1 MLGDPNSP
9 SLSSEDLA
17 RLPRPSITSWMA
29 VNKQQLNNPE
39 PARIVSDI
47 AGPTTGQSSAAGAL
61 ATNSRI
67 QAAQLEW
74 ERKNQGQSQ
83 SRHST
88 GSPGVSSLRPP
99 QHQRKRES
107 PSSDSSAAKRQNNES
122 YSTAREGALGF
133 TEEEVARRMAELN
146 DSSVNSMNSTMH
158 FATGN
163 ELIKKYTGQA
173 TPVPVPV
180 PATATKV
187 QTTPAKSPDTVAVG
201 DSIVAITIA
210 EGVRP
215 YSMYPEPSGEMISA
229 RGAAIPPNY
238 KLHDDPNLPFI
249 CPVRDCRRLF
259 KNLKGLG
266 GHFGAGH
273 CSSTFNDNG
282 DGTLSKIGSYQKS
295 GPGNTPG
302 IIISRN
308 PLPPDAPPPV
318 DPGLSVFATFQQQR
332 ISRAQEQLTKK
343 PTRSHET
350 PVYPPPP
357 LSLSGINKGDS
368 TIRTYIHK
376 HLDPSQDAF
385 HREDIDFMLTL
396 PRQRDLP
403 HGWKHAHTGKTLD
416 ITHYA
421 CVVAYLTGR
430 GVTGSEQCTANTTRP
445 SARLSQPCIALPNGM
460 SLSAKQ
466 IFSPL
471 ETCVGCRY
479 WCHLQR
485 RANACDWCPFP
496 MPRVRA
502 TGSGS
507 GRSSSSDEGPA
518 TMEIDD
524 EVEAPI
530 VGTVTETVFQHKR
543 PKTDFYKHTSNTK
556 GQPTAITQT
565 SAQTP
570 TTITG
575 QSQMGNAELEMEDWE
590 VAPGRMKDDSSNNI
604 AFSNSYLTSNHPVTV
619 SEDVSFNVTV
629 LKPGHSSHWN
639 VEDDKLRTCSVAAG
653 KVRVTID
660 ENTFQL
666 GPNGMFVI
674 RPGQACKVENR
685 LYLDSVVHCT
695 TIGDFS
701 LQ

>member
-1 MLGDPNSP
+1 
-9 SLSSEDLA
+9 
-17 RLPRPSITSWMA
+17 MA
-29 VNKQQLNNPE
+29 VNKPKLNDPE

-47 AGPTTGQSSAAGAL
+47 AEPTTTQSSAAGAL

-83 SRHST
+83 SRPST
-88 GSPGVSSLRPP
+88 GPPGISSLRPP
-99 QHQRKRES
+99 QHHRKRES

-122 YSTAREGALGF
+122 YSTAREGALRF

-146 DSSVNSMNSTMH
+146 DSSVNSMSSTMH

-163 ELIKKYTGQA
+163 ELLKKYAGGQA
-173 TPVPVPV
+173 TPSPVPVPV
-180 PATATKV
+180 PATKP
-187 QTTPAKSPDTVAVG
+187 PAPSFKSPDTMAVG

-210 EGVRP
+210 EGDRP
-215 YSMYPEPSGEMISA
+215 YSMYPLPSGGMTSA

-238 KLHDDPNLPFI
+238 KLHDDPALPFI
-249 CPVRDCRRLF
+249 CPVRDCRRVF

-282 DGTLSKIGSYQKS
+282 DGTLSKIGNYQKS

-308 PLPPDAPPPV
+308 PLPHNAPPPV

-332 ISRAQEQLTKK
+332 ISRAQEQLAKK

-357 LSLSGINKGDS
+357 LSLSGITKEKEKH
-368 TIRTYIHK
+368 TIRGYIHR
-376 HLDPSQDAF
+376 HLDPSQEVF

-403 HGWKHAHTGKTLD
+403 HGWKHVHSGQTLD
-416 ITHYA
+416 INHYA
-421 CVVAYLTGR
+421 CVVAYLVGR
-430 GVTGSEQCTANTTRP
+430 GVTGSDQCTANTTRP
-445 SARLSQPCIALPNGM
+445 SARLSQPCVALPNGM
-460 SLSAKQ
+460 SPSAKEA
-466 IFSPL
+466 FSTL

-485 RANACDWCPFP
+485 RSNACDWCPFP

-507 GRSSSSDEGPA
+507 GRSSSSDDEPT
-518 TMEIDD
+518 TMEIA

-530 VGTVTETVFQHKR
+530 VGTVTETVYQNKR
-543 PKTDFYKHTSNTK
+543 PKSDFYKHTK
-556 GQPTAITQT
+556 DQPAVAIEKHGQSSTVATNDHPTVM
-565 SAQTP
+565 S
-570 TTITG
+570 G

-619 SEDVSFNVTV
+619 SEDVSFNVIV
-629 LKPGHSSHWN
+629 LKPGHSSPWT
-639 VEDDKLRTCSVAAG
+639 VEDNKLRTCSVAAG
-653 KVRVTID
+653 KVRVTMG
-660 ENTFQL
+660 ENTFHL

>member
-1 MLGDPNSP
+1 
-9 SLSSEDLA
+9 
-17 RLPRPSITSWMA
+17 
-29 VNKQQLNNPE
+29 
-39 PARIVSDI
+39 
-47 AGPTTGQSSAAGAL
+47 
-61 ATNSRI
+61 
-67 QAAQLEW
+67 
-74 ERKNQGQSQ
+74 
-83 SRHST
+83 
-88 GSPGVSSLRPP
+88 
-99 QHQRKRES
+99 
-107 PSSDSSAAKRQNNES
+107 
-122 YSTAREGALGF
+122 
-133 TEEEVARRMAELN
+133 
-146 DSSVNSMNSTMH
+146 
-158 FATGN
+158 
-163 ELIKKYTGQA
+163 
-173 TPVPVPV
+173 
-180 PATATKV
+180 
-187 QTTPAKSPDTVAVG
+187 
-201 DSIVAITIA
+201 
-210 EGVRP
+210 
-215 YSMYPEPSGEMISA
+215 MISA

-238 KLHDDPNLPFI
+238 KLHDDPALPFI

-282 DGTLSKIGSYQKS
+282 DGTLSKIGNYQKS

-332 ISRAQEQLTKK
+332 MSRAQEQLAKK

-357 LSLSGINKGDS
+357 LSLSAIKDRDY
-368 TIRTYIHK
+368 TIRGYIHK
-376 HLDPSQDAF
+376 HLDPDQDAF
-385 HREDIDFMLTL
+385 RREDIDFMLSL
-396 PRQRDLP
+396 PRLRDLP
-403 HGWKHAHTGKTLD
+403 LGWKHAHTGKTLD
-416 ITHYA
+416 INHYA

-430 GVTGSEQCTANTTRP
+430 VVTGSEQCTANTNRP

-466 IFSPL
+466 AFSSL
-471 ETCVGCRY
+471 ESCVGCRY

-485 RANACDWCPFP
+485 RSNACDWCPFP

-507 GRSSSSDEGPA
+507 GRSSSSDEEPPA
-518 TMEIDD
+518 MEIDD

-530 VGTVTETVFQHKR
+530 VGTVTETVHGNKR
-543 PKTDFYKHTSNTK
+543 PKSRFYTHTSNTK
-556 GQPTAITQT
+556 DQPTVITQT
-565 SAQTP
+565 SAQTH
-570 TTITG
+570 TITTG
-575 QSQMGNAELEMEDWE
+575 QSQTGNAELEMEDWE
-590 VAPGRMKDDSSNNI
+590 VAPGRMKDDSSNSKFMHFSSTHILTFADI

-653 KVRVTID
+653 KVRVTMD
-660 ENTFQL
+660 DNTFQL

-674 RPGQACKVENR
+674 RPGQTCKVENR